1 MHVTTEGM
9 EGSDWM
15 TRKCPIYGSTV
26 LYLDCLECE
35 EKLCR
40 GGNDGKGRRF
50 GSNSQDNRFAT
61 RQEDVKEDA
70 VDETS
75 EVW

>member
-1 MHVTTEGM
+1 MA
-9 EGSDWM
+9 
-15 TRKCPIYGSTV
+15 RRCPIYGSTV

-35 EKLCR
+35 EKICR
-40 GGNDGKGRRF
+40 GNNNGTNTNKQRD
-50 GSNSQDNRFAT
+50 SNNQNNGLT
-61 RQEDVKEDA
+61 TLQEDIKEDA

>member
-1 MHVTTEGM
+1 MA
-9 EGSDWM
+9 
-15 TRKCPIYGSTV
+15 RRCPIYGSTV

-35 EKLCR
+35 EKICR
-40 GGNDGKGRRF
+40 GNNNGTNTNKQR
-50 GSNSQDNRFAT
+50 DNNNQNNGLT
-61 RQEDVKEDA
+61 TLQEDIKEDA